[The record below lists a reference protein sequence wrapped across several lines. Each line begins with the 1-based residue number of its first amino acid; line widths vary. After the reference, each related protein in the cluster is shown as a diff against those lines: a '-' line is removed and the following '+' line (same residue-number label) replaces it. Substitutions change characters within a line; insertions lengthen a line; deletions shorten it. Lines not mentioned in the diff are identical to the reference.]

1 MGEILLQLFVS
12 FLKVGAFAF
21 GGGYAMIP
29 LISEEVVTYRGWLEM
44 EEFIDVIAIS
54 QGTPGP
60 IAINSATFVGF
71 KVAGVIGSIT
81 ATLGVVLPSFVIM
94 MVLGRLFLRYK
105 EVPVVKHMLS
115 GIRPVA
121 VSYTHLDVY
130 KRQVVVALI
139 LAAAFSV
146 LPNSITGIIP
156 AIVAAV
162 VIIAIVVFDVDPILL
177 LVLSGVMGFFA
188 YR

>member
-1 MGEILLQLFVS
+1 MADVLLQLFVS
-12 FLKVGAFAF
+12 FFKVGAFAF

-29 LISEEVVTYRGWLEM
+29 LISEEVVTNRGWLAM

-71 KVAGVIGSIT
+71 KVAGVIGSMT
-81 ATLGVVLPSFVIM
+81 ATFGVVLPSFIIM

-105 EVPVVKHMLS
+105 EVPLVKYMLS
-115 GIRPVA
+115 GIRPV
-121 VSYTHLDVY
+121 
-130 KRQVVVALI
+130 VVALI
-139 LAAAFSV
+139 LSAALSV
-146 LPNSITGIIP
+146 LPNSITGLVPGIIS
-156 AIVAAV
+156 AAV
-162 VIIAIVVFDVDPILL
+162 IVGILVFNIDPILL
-177 LVLSGVMGFFA
+177 LVSAGVLGFFM

>member
-115 GIRPVA
+115 GIRPV
-121 VSYTHLDVY
+121 
-130 KRQVVVALI
+130 VVALI

-146 LPNSITGIIP
+146 LPNSITGIVP

>member
-1 MGEILLQLFVS
+1 MLQLFVS

-115 GIRPVA
+115 GIRPV
-121 VSYTHLDVY
+121 
-130 KRQVVVALI
+130 VVALI

-146 LPNSITGIIP
+146 LPNSITGIVP

>member
-1 MGEILLQLFVS
+1 LLQLFVS

-115 GIRPVA
+115 GIRPV
-121 VSYTHLDVY
+121 
-130 KRQVVVALI
+130 VVALI

>member
-1 MGEILLQLFVS
+1 MGEVLLQLFVS

-115 GIRPVA
+115 GIRPV
-121 VSYTHLDVY
+121 
-130 KRQVVVALI
+130 VVALI

>member
-1 MGEILLQLFVS
+1 MLQLFVS

-29 LISEEVVTYRGWLEM
+29 LISQEVVTYRGWLEI

-115 GIRPVA
+115 GIRPV
-121 VSYTHLDVY
+121 
-130 KRQVVVALI
+130 VVALI

>member
-115 GIRPVA
+115 GIRPV
-121 VSYTHLDVY
+121 
-130 KRQVVVALI
+130 VVALI